1 MRAVV
6 TCILLVLLVGGAEA
20 APPIRITAKHG
31 SGAIMS
37 SEGYIGAFE
46 ISILPNGK
54 TSISTFTQRRGHLK
68 KATRN
73 LSLTPTQLERIARVV
88 RVNRFFQL
96 PSEMEGRAEDSPFY
110 TLDIAMGTE
119 HAQVSVHAPA
129 FYDRKSLLRRF
140 RRVWA
145 AVSQAVG
152 FTRDSDALH
161 HLTVNS

>member
-6 TCILLVLLVGGAEA
+6 TCILLALLIGGAEA

-37 SEGYIGAFE
+37 SEGDIGAFE

-73 LSLTPTQLERIARVV
+73 LSLAPAQLDTIARAVTD
-88 RVNRFFQL
+88 NRFFQL
-96 PSEMEGRAEDSPFY
+96 PPEMEGGAEDSPVY
-110 TLDIAMGTE
+110 TLDIAMGTQ
-119 HAQVSVHAPA
+119 HAKVRVHAPA

-140 RRVWA
+140 RRVWE
-145 AVSQAVG
+145 AVSHAVG